1 MKKTLSFIMIMSM
14 LLGMIAMTSFGQT
27 TADVDTS
34 NNLYAYSK
42 TATELYEDLYTDVTL
57 TVGGNEDGL
66 GVDIIYVLGS
76 FLSMDQVRSNVMI
89 SCLIDTFR
97 DIVKNGIPVNFGVV
111 PFSSTN
117 DPVLPLTKLET
128 QEDIDA
134 LPELL
139 AGAIEK
145 AGKVYD
151 GVNMENAIIT
161 ADRMF
166 STSPLAGKTD
176 RQHLVMIAS
185 GHTYFFNS
193 GENNENISAVPVRF
207 TKGDVDTNELFYMEK
222 AWMRA
227 RNNSTNSY
235 PVPMAFVNEY
245 KANPDKYDSLWDCYW
260 TYIDMWAKADIAAGD
275 KVVYNATTRTAAD
288 FISWFNSGKYSSA
301 TGSNGKGGTFTYSGY
316 GAVISNPDASVIENM
331 IKFDLDDAGT
341 EFGPNPFEFDYAA
354 HAIGNERAMWEA
366 YNYIKE
372 NITGKGIRFY
382 PIYNPLRED
391 GSATNGSNKYYS
403 WTDQYIGHSFMNML
417 AGGKAITYSSTDNKA
432 FFDPIKAEIISYLSI
447 GTTVEDYIGFSD
459 DATEGYNFEFID
471 EINGEA
477 KLPVLKVGNKT
488 YVTTKLE
495 TAVEGATFSYVFAA
509 EEGAEPTFT
518 MDYYYGNG
526 TTEEKFIWTFNENVT
541 KHANVSLTYTLE
553 LAQRSTVVGE
563 HVAHTNISAV
573 LHPIDSNKVE
583 GADEYFERP
592 FVKYVVLPETIS
604 VSVVKLWEDED
615 NAEGLRPDSIIVNL
629 YADGE
634 LVATQEITANDEWKF
649 VFENLAKFD
658 GEEVIEYTLTEN
670 EVDEYYTE
678 ITGNY
683 IEGFVITNILEEDIP
698 DNPPPLDPPKT
709 GDATVLF
716 VILGLAAV
724 VAGSTLVIRTRK
736 EI

>member
-1 MKKTLSFIMIMSM
+1 MKKILSFIMIISM

-27 TADVDTS
+27 AGDVDTS

-57 TVGGNEDGL
+57 TVGGNENQL
-66 GVDIIYVLGS
+66 GSDIIYIIGS
-76 FLSMDQVRSNVMI
+76 YATNNDGTPNVEGDLLI
-89 SCLIDTFR
+89 SSLVETIE
-97 DIVKNGIPVNFGVV
+97 DIVKVGTHVNFGIV
-111 PFSSTN
+111 PFSS
-117 DPVLPLTKLET
+117 DSEVAMPLTKIDAENIDELET
-128 QEDIDA
+128 MIAQA
-134 LPELL
+134 LMTCE
-139 AGAIEK
+139 A
-145 AGKVYD
+145 VYD
-151 GVNMENAIIT
+151 GVNMENALIK
-161 ADRMF
+161 AKKMF
-166 STSPLAGKTD
+166 SESELAGRPE
-176 RQHLVMIAS
+176 RQHLVMISS
-185 GHTYFFNS
+185 GQTYFFNT
-193 GENNENISAVPVRF
+193 GDNNEYLATVPVNLYS
-207 TKGDVDTNELFYMEK
+207 GSTNKIANALFYTAK
-222 AWMRA
+222 AWQRA
-227 RNNSTNSY
+227 RTNQTNTY
-235 PVPMAFVNEY
+235 PIPKGIVDEY
-245 KANPDKYDSLWDCYW
+245 NANPDKYDNLWDCYW
-260 TYIDMWAKADIAAGD
+260 TYIDIWAKADVAAGD
-275 KVVYNATTRTAAD
+275 SIVYEATTVEAGD
-288 FISWFNSGKYSSA
+288 FINWFTVYKKQGDESYFKYSS
-301 TGSNGKGGTFTYSGY
+301 Y
-316 GAVISNPDASVIENM
+316 GAVIHDATQEDIDNSVLIRPGSNPLTDA
-331 IKFDLDDAGT
+331 T
-341 EFGPNPFEFDYAA
+341 AA
-354 HAIGNERAMWEA
+354 HAIGHERAMWEA
-366 YNYIKE
+366 YNFLQE
-372 NITGKGIRFY
+372 NIVSEGINFY
-382 PIYNPLRED
+382 PIYNELKPQY
-391 GSATNGSNKYYS
+391 TNGNTEWCT
-403 WTDQYIGHSFMNML
+403 WTDQYIGHNFMNFL
-417 AGGKAITYSSTDNKA
+417 AGGTAVVYNKQSDKT
-432 FFDPIKAEIISYLSI
+432 FFDPIKDEIISYLSI

-471 EINGEA
+471 MINGEA

-488 YVTTKLE
+488 YITTKLE

-509 EEGAEPTFT
+509 EEGAEPTFA

-526 TTEEKFIWTFNENVT
+526 TTEEMFIWTFNENVT

-563 HVAHTNISAV
+563 HVAHTNILAV
-573 LHPIDSNKVE
+573 LHPIDSENVA
-583 GADEYFERP
+583 GTDEYFERP

-604 VSVVKLWEDED
+604 VSVVKVWEDED

-683 IEGFVITNILEEDIP
+683 IEGFVITNSLEEDIP